1 MNFQILFSSN
11 SFIPLILQPARINSH
26 SNSLIGNTFSNVV
39 DSDIISATIS
49 DHLPRY
55 LIIPNMPGNI
65 SGNTSN
71 IYEGDRS
78 KFDRENF
85 ILFYFPLDRQVLLKI
100 DELNAKNSTKMY
112 LDKIPIGLLKE

>member
-1 MNFQILFSSN
+1 M
-11 SFIPLILQPARINSH
+11 
-26 SNSLIGNTFSNVV
+26 
-39 DSDIISATIS
+39 
-49 DHLPRY
+49 
-55 LIIPNMPGNI
+55 IPNMPGNI

-112 LDKIPIGLLKE
+112 LDKIPIDLLKE